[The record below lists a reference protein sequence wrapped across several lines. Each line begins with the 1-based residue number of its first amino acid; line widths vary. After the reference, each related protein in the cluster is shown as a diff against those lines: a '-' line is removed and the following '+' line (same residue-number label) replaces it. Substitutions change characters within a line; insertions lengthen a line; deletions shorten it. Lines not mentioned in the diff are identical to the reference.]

1 MERQRLLGTGP
12 GSSQRTDQHRE
23 RGHAKK
29 ADCLG
34 AGRLAQSHGD
44 RGGLGVTDLGK
55 GFQKGEKKGGGREV
69 KAGEEGKA
77 GVYHC
82 DFLGWTTHKEGQ

>member
-1 MERQRLLGTGP
+1 MERQRLFGTGP

-44 RGGLGVTDLGK
+44 RGGLGVPDLGK
-55 GFQKGEKKGGGREV
+55 GLQKGEKKGGG
-69 KAGEEGKA
+69 GK
-77 GVYHC
+77 
-82 DFLGWTTHKEGQ
+82 